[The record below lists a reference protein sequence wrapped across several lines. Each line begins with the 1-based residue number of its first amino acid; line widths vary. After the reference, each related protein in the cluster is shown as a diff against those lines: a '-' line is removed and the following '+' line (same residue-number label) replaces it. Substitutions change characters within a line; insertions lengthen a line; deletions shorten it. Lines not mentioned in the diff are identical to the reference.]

1 MTMHILKSAA
11 VYFAIVFGAGFLF
24 GCIRVPFLVPRFG
37 ERIAELIESP
47 LMLVAIILSAR
58 WISRTFSG
66 SVRELLV
73 AGLLAVSLLF
83 VAELVVG
90 VMLGG
95 KSVWEIFFNRDPVS
109 GTVYYGL
116 VGLFAIMPALL
127 RVRADTG
134 AVQKSL

>member
-1 MTMHILKSAA
+1 MLILKSAS
-11 VYFAIVFGAGFLF
+11 VYFALVFGSGFLL

-37 ERIAELIESP
+37 ERIAELMESP

-58 WISRTFSG
+58 WISRTFAG
-66 SVRELLV
+66 SARKLLV
-73 AGLLAVSLLF
+73 VGLLAVLLLL

-95 KSVWEIFFNRDPVS
+95 LSAWEIFFNRDPVS

-116 VGLFAIMPALL
+116 VGLFAIMPMI
-127 RVRADTG
+127 VRARG
-134 AVQKSL
+134 NNELA